1 LGVPRLMIL
10 KRAVEVSFKGKKQKQ
25 NYNEE
30 FDPGSG

>member
-1 LGVPRLMIL
+1 MTL
-10 KRAVEVSFKGKKQKQ
+10 KRAAEVRFEGKNKKQ